1 MPFLKWH
8 IDMTIQLLVLMMY
21 VHKSII
27 YATTQLAKSTYSQVV
42 PQQSTQNTASG
53 VLTTSEKNQ

>member
-8 IDMTIQLLVLMMY
+8 IDMTIQLQVLMMY

-27 YATTQLAKSTYSQVV
+27 YATTLKAHIHKLSISKAPRTQQV
-42 PQQSTQNTASG
+42 
-53 VLTTSEKNQ
+53 EC